1 MIARLLLLGLGIV
14 LASPAQA
21 EPWGPWDAQSG
32 EPAKAAEPPTG
43 ASLPFMAAIRGYQLA
58 LSNQDAAACPMF
70 PSCSRFS
77 MEAFARFGPVQ
88 GLLMTTDRF
97 LRENGD
103 AHVHYPSIPVNG
115 RVLFF
120 DPPTERN
127 LW

>member
-1 MIARLLLLGLGIV
+1 MILRMLLLGLV

-21 EPWGPWDAQSG
+21 EPWDPWERSI
-32 EPAKAAEPPTG
+32 EERSTEAEPP
-43 ASLPFMAAIRGYQLA
+43 ARSSLPFMAAIRGYQLV
-58 LSNQDAAACPMF
+58 LSNQDAATCPMF

-77 MEAFARFGPVQ
+77 LEAFARYGPLQ

-97 LRENGD
+97 LRENGE
-103 AHVHYPSIPVNG
+103 AHVHYPSVQING
-115 RVLFF
+115 RVLFL

>member
-1 MIARLLLLGLGIV
+1 MIARLLLLGLV
-14 LASPAQA
+14 LASPAHA
-21 EPWGPWDAQSG
+21 EPWGPWDQPSDERAQS
-32 EPAKAAEPPTG
+32 AEPPAG
-43 ASLPFMAAIRGYQLA
+43 ASLPFMAAIRGYQLV

-77 MEAFARFGPVQ
+77 MEAFARYGPIQ

-97 LRENGD
+97 LREND
-103 AHVHYPSIPVNG
+103 EAHVHYPSVQRNG
-115 RVLFF
+115 RVLFL

>member
-1 MIARLLLLGLGIV
+1 MIARMLLLGLGIV

-21 EPWGPWDAQSG
+21 EPWSPWDAPGRESVAQT
-32 EPAKAAEPPTG
+32 EPPSG
-43 ASLPFMAAIRGYQLA
+43 ASLPFLAAIRGYQLM

-97 LRENGD
+97 LRENAE
-103 AHVHYPSIPVNG
+103 AHAHYPSIPVNG
-115 RVLFF
+115 RVLFL